1 MAPKPKRKKI
11 IKVVLFVTALV
22 PLALFSHLALLQY
35 FKTLPLKPSPAPK
48 TALTLHPELIY
59 PIHQYQ
65 KLGSRYKWGTN
76 DCSTFVTDYLRASG
90 KPTFKRLVT
99 ADLYDTRTMRMQG
112 FSETSEENLRPG
124 DIIVFR
130 YTGRFNTMQG
140 HVGIVI
146 DSGRDNQVIH
156 NSLTHRGLKVESVSS
171 FLKVAHRVADRQG
184 DRKMI
189 KFLTRSDYAVWEIG
203 YKHRKS
209 KATST
214 NF

>member
-1 MAPKPKRKKI
+1 MAAKPNRKRI
-11 IKVVLFVTALV
+11 IKLLVLLAVIPAIALAGHIAV
-22 PLALFSHLALLQY
+22 LHH

-48 TALTLHPELIY
+48 TALTLHPGLVY

-65 KLGSRYKWGTN
+65 KFGSRYKWGTN

-99 ADLYDTRTMRMQG
+99 ADLYDNQTMRMQG

-130 YTGRFNTMQG
+130 YTGRYNTMQG

-146 DSGRDNQVIH
+146 DSGRESQVIH
-156 NSLTHRGLKVESVSS
+156 NSLTHRGLKVESVAS

-184 DRKMI
+184 KGKMV
-189 KFLTRSDYAVWEIG
+189 KFFTRSDYAVWEIG

-209 KATST
+209 KVTATNS
-214 NF
+214 

>member
-1 MAPKPKRKKI
+1 MAATPNRKRIVKLI
-11 IKVVLFVTALV
+11 VL
-22 PLALFSHLALLQY
+22 LAVAPAIAIAGHIAVIHH
-35 FKTLPLKPSPAPK
+35 FKTLPLNPSPAPK
-48 TALTLHPELIY
+48 TALTLHPELVY

-99 ADLYDTRTMRMQG
+99 ADLYDIQTMRMQG
-112 FSETSEENLRPG
+112 FSETSEKNLRPG

-130 YTGRFNTMQG
+130 YTGRYKTMQG

-146 DSGRDNQVIH
+146 DAGRENQVIH

-171 FLKVAHRVADRQG
+171 FLKVAHRVADQRG
-184 DRKMI
+184 DGKMV
-189 KFLTRSDYAVWEIG
+189 KFFTRSDYAVWEIG

-209 KATST
+209 KVTATNS
-214 NF
+214 

>member
-1 MAPKPKRKKI
+1 MATPPNRKRI
-11 IKVVLFVTALV
+11 IKLLVL
-22 PLALFSHLALLQY
+22 LASIPAIAISGHIAVLHH

-48 TALTLHPELIY
+48 TALTLHPELTY

-99 ADLYDTRTMRMQG
+99 ADLYDSGTMRMQG
-112 FSETSEENLRPG
+112 FSETSEEKLRPG

-130 YTGRFNTMQG
+130 YTGRYNTMQG

-146 DSGRDNQVIH
+146 DSGRETQVIH

-171 FLKVAHRVADRQG
+171 FLNVAHRVADRRG
-184 DRKMI
+184 GRKMV
-189 KFLTRSDYAVWEIG
+189 KYFTRSDYAVWEIG

-209 KATST
+209 KATAT
-214 NF
+214 NS